1 MTELAKDSREQT
13 QIKCKKIKGEDGV
26 AGELAQQGDLV
37 LKSSLSV
44 ALSSAPLSTF
54 SERQITFQNG

>member
-1 MTELAKDSREQT
+1 M
-13 QIKCKKIKGEDGV
+13 
-26 AGELAQQGDLV
+26 

-54 SERQITFQNG
+54 SERQPLYKLPFLVRITFQNGQKTKEGKLP